1 MALIIY
7 KGVMVDEHEK
17 HCVSRLKSRTNPSRS
32 VLKTA
37 ENWCSINMSVRKCH
51 IKAPPLS
58 DGPFGC

>member
-7 KGVMVDEHEK
+7 KGVMPDEHGK
-17 HCVSRLKSRTNPSRS
+17 HCVSRLISRTNPSRS

-37 ENWCSINMSVRKCH
+37 ENWCSINMSVRTCH

-58 DGPFGC
+58 DGPFSC